1 MPRTQ
6 GQKKNAQDMKDPQP
20 PLIDEQ
26 TLKSLASKYKKW
38 SFNEKQTKLI
48 QMEDGLA
55 AKRKRKD
62 ADVPAWEA
70 EIRFL
75 TDATDVDTRTLH
87 PREWRLDPQRASGD
101 STGVTAH
108 GTSVTPVEAAKEE
121 KGPPRGDR
129 GVVLGEGQ
137 SHRRGGRRDQPHRQ
151 HGGAAHC
158 MLVNMHLHM

>member
-101 STGVTAH
+101 STGVTAQ
-108 GTSVTPVEAAKEE
+108 
-121 KGPPRGDR
+121 
-129 GVVLGEGQ
+129 LGEGQ

-158 MLVNMHLHM
+158 MLVNMDLHM